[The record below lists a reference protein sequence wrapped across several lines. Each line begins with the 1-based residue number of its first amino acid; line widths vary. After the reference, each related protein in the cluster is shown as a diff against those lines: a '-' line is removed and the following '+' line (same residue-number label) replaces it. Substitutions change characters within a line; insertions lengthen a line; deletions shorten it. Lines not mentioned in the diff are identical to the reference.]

1 MIDFDFNDYGSDPAI
16 TPPPTDEVGRSELL
30 SMVNRAAAGTLSRR
44 GFVALAGAIAGG
56 QLLASQLGP
65 MRKAFGAPLAAG
77 AGSRP
82 PVPAG
87 RAGNGNV
94 VVVFLGGGNDGLNT
108 LVPVTDPEYHRL
120 RPSIKLMPTETLS
133 LGTDVA
139 LGLHPSLVNVQRR
152 YLLGQVGLITGV
164 GYNVPDLSHFN
175 SLDHWE
181 GGYGAPGSAITN
193 AQSGWLGRWLDSIN
207 PGPFAAI
214 SFRADDKTAAG
225 STTDPLRLRPW
236 DADLTGAPTTDPMEL
251 LAQEAFAGM
260 AGRTGLGTYADDLGE
275 LITKSTGAGS
285 VVGPALKNIPNGV
298 SYIGRELI
306 MAARLLNAGV
316 GVRVVTTVHGGF
328 DTHSEQAIRGNNGNA
343 FGWHG
348 KLLADLDNALES
360 FFAEASAATRA
371 NTTILVY
378 SEFGRRVEE
387 NGSHGTDHG
396 AAGVSMVLGEQVNG
410 GIFGD
415 QPLLTDLND
424 GNLKMNIDFRSI
436 QATLLSRFLGADDTA
451 IIGAAHQRL
460 LLSKA
465 DASGVATTTT
475 STTSTTSTSTSTTRV
490 ATTLAPTTLAPT
502 TQAPATT
509 AASTT
514 AAPTTQALVTT
525 AASTTAASTTA
536 APTTAAPTTAPA
548 TTVAGTTVAPTT
560 VAPTTA
566 STTLL
571 APTSAASTTAATTVP
586 GSTVAQTTRPTTT
599 AASTTTSISSSTTIA
614 RPTTTTNFP
623 PPKVVTPTPRIG
635 KPADPDPVKPNPI
648 PSPPAGATPAAEPA
662 PASAQPEVST
672 GSPTT
677 IGVPDPTVG
686 SGPVLEPSVP
696 STSVASTP
704 SSAPSNQPT
713 TTLPK
718 RLALKPRS
726 RPTTTKKLKAKRQKA
741 QKAQKVV
748 AKAPVTVQKISR

>member
-1 MIDFDFNDYGSDPAI
+1 MINESEFNENAS
-16 TPPPTDEVGRSELL
+16 TPVRVTPTQQSELL
-30 SMVNRAAAGTLSRR
+30 AMVERAAAGTLSRR

-65 MRKAFGAPLAAG
+65 LRKAFGAATALGPA
-77 AGSRP
+77 RP

-87 RAGNGNV
+87 TQGSGNIV
-94 VVVFLGGGNDGLNT
+94 IVYLGGGNDGLNT

-120 RPSIKLMPTETLS
+120 RPSIKLMPSETLS
-133 LGTDVA
+133 LGTNVPV
-139 LGLHPSLVNVQRR
+139 GLHPSLINVQRR
-152 YLLGQVGLITGV
+152 YLAGQVGLITGV
-164 GYNVPDLSHFN
+164 GYNAPDYSHFN

-193 AQSGWLGRWLDSIN
+193 AQSGWLGRWLDRIN
-207 PGPFAAI
+207 PGPFAAV
-214 SFRADDKTAAG
+214 SFRADDKTALG
-225 STTDPLRLRPW
+225 VTTDPIRLRPW
-236 DADLTGAPTTDPMEL
+236 DADLTGAPTTDPMEV
-251 LAQEAFAGM
+251 LAQGAFAGM

-275 LITKSTGAGS
+275 LITRSMSAGS
-285 VVGPALKNIPNGV
+285 VVGPALKNIPEGI

-316 GVRVVTTVHGGF
+316 GVRTVTTVHGGF

-343 FGWHG
+343 YGWHG
-348 KLLADLDNALES
+348 KLLTDLDNALES
-360 FFAEASAATRA
+360 FFSEASAATRA

-396 AAGVSMVLGEQVNG
+396 AAGVSMVIGEQVNG

-415 QPLLTDLND
+415 QPSLTDLTD
-424 GNLKMNIDFRSI
+424 GNLKMNVDFRSI

-490 ATTLAPTTLAPT
+490 ATTVATTTLAPT

-509 AASTT
+509 AAPTT
-514 AAPTTQALVTT
+514 AAPTTVAPTTQAPATT
-525 AASTTAASTTA
+525 AAS
-536 APTTAAPTTAPA
+536 TTAAPTTAPA